1 MLKTLTVYQQEK
13 SFCSGLMREIG
24 KRTIPEHREMLL
36 FLFLKTVKLQ
46 SYHALVFF
54 LDTFKV
60 IFLAIF
66 QLLR

>member
-1 MLKTLTVYQQEK
+1 MLKTLTVFQQEK
-13 SFCSGLMREIG
+13 SFCSGLIQQIG
-24 KRTIPEHREMLL
+24 KRTVSEHWEILL
-36 FLFLKTVKLQ
+36 FLFVKTVKLQ
-46 SYHALVFF
+46 SYHTLVFF